1 MKHLLTLLIAVFIS
15 FAAVAQSEKSIVI
28 EQSSFRA
35 VQSDAL
41 TGVNIDPIGEDSS
54 RRPCAR
60 IKVRINRMTKEDIN
74 AIEVRIATNNELRKC
89 KTAEYDNGLIIEM
102 TAKPSTRFYI
112 NHPEFGESNE
122 VTLDLDPN
130 KEYYME
136 ASLNQTYSI
145 VIDSNVKGAEVYID
159 DEFKGLTDSANRLTV
174 KDILI
179 GKHTLKLIY
188 SKNSYRQ
195 TINVNGNNISF
206 RQNID
211 IAGSKP
217 QYVVFAVEPKNAIV
231 VIDNQQYVA
240 EDGAVLAVL
249 SNGIYSYSV
258 TARGYK
264 PQSGT
269 FTVAGSKVEK
279 TIQLVSDA
287 ARVTL
292 TVADGADIYVNGKR
306 VGSGS
311 WTGNLISGTYIFEAR
326 KNGYRTQTLPKTI
339 TSTPANQNYSLPAC
353 TPIYGSV
360 DIISNP
366 LMADITIDGKSVGRT
381 PLQLDNLLIGEHIV
395 TISKSGY
402 TDFTQKITVVEG
414 KTASLSATMTKQSAT
429 SGKTLNIGDFD
440 MVYVEGGTFTM
451 GATSEQGSDA
461 YSDESPIHS
470 VTVSD
475 FYIGKYEVTQAQWRA
490 VMGSNPSYFT
500 GDNLPVEQVSWNDI
514 QKFITKLNT
523 MTGKT
528 FRLPTEAEWE
538 YAARGG
544 DKSKGYKYSGS
555 NTLDNVAWYTNNSS
569 RKTHPVGQKQPNE
582 LGLYDMSGN
591 VWEWCQDLY
600 GNYSSSSQTNPT
612 GPSSGSKRVLR
623 GGSCDINAMYCRVSY
638 RLNAYPGTRSYT
650 GGFRLACSSK

>member
-102 TAKPSTRFYI
+102 TAKPNSRFYVY
-112 NHPEFGESNE
+112 HPRLGCSNE
-122 VTLDLDPN
+122 VNVNLESN
-130 KEYYME
+130 KEYRIDAY
-136 ASLNQTYSI
+136 LNQLLSI
-145 VIDSNVKGAEVYID
+145 TVMSDAVGADVYID
-159 DEFKGLTDSANRLTV
+159 DMYRGQIGANSTLVVHGISAN
-174 KDILI
+174 
-179 GKHTLKLIY
+179 KHFLVLQYADKKIE
-188 SKNSYRQ
+188 Q
-195 TINVNGNNISF
+195 DINVNSENF
-206 RQNID
+206 
-211 IAGSKP
+211 
-217 QYVVFAVEPKNAIV
+217 VFVSNLKSS
-231 VIDNQQYVA
+231 QQQ
-240 EDGAVLAVL
+240 
-249 SNGIYSYSV
+249 
-258 TARGYK
+258 
-264 PQSGT
+264 P
-269 FTVAGSKVEK
+269 
-279 TIQLVSDA
+279 IQLPDGGRMYAPQPNKHTPNTTSD
-287 ARVTL
+287 
-292 TVADGADIYVNGKR
+292 I
-306 VGSGS
+306 
-311 WTGNLISGTYIFEAR
+311 
-326 KNGYRTQTLPKTI
+326 
-339 TSTPANQNYSLPAC
+339 
-353 TPIYGSV
+353 
-360 DIISNP
+360 
-366 LMADITIDGKSVGRT
+366 
-381 PLQLDNLLIGEHIV
+381 
-395 TISKSGY
+395 
-402 TDFTQKITVVEG
+402 
-414 KTASLSATMTKQSAT
+414 
-429 SGKTLNIGDFD
+429 IGDFD

-461 YSDESPIHS
+461 YSDERPTHS

-500 GDNLPVEQVSWNDI
+500 GDNLPVEQVSWDDI
-514 QKFITKLNT
+514 QEFITKLNT

-569 RKTHPVGQKQPNE
+569 SKTHPVGQKQPNE

-591 VWEWCQDLY
+591 VWEWCQDWY
-600 GNYSSSSQTNPT
+600 GSYSSSSQTNPT
-612 GPSSGSKRVLR
+612 GPSSGSRRVLR
-623 GGSCDINAMYCRVSY
+623 GGSCYNFARDCRVSY
-638 RLNAYPGTRSYT
+638 RGSGDPDDRYNLN
-650 GGFRLACSSK
+650 GFRLVCRSK